1 MPRNTPYSPPS
12 GPAWASWATLLVV
25 LGVALAVRL
34 WLFFGLSGSDD
45 ATYSRR
51 GLEVA
56 LGLWLPSDYI
66 GDLRY
71 GMNLPIAASLKLLGM
86 NTAGLAGWGL
96 LCSLAEI
103 ALVYLFAERAWGRRA
118 AVFAGLILI
127 VIPIH
132 LSSATNMWADAPFSF
147 FLTTSALLL
156 WSGVKSGRAAPVLG
170 AGLAC
175 GLAGWVKPEPAVV
188 FGLTLTVLALIH
200 LRDRRQLLWIFAG
213 GILAAIPNLILFAWA
228 FGDPLYYLHAGT
240 RNLQANFIENAAPW
254 GDHSANYYFRQ
265 LFLDGR
271 SFWLAPLLAV
281 PGMALAL
288 FKGSTEERQAGR
300 YTTLWAVLIVLSFS
314 FFVYSLSP
322 LRLIPKQQNYALI
335 FAAPVA
341 LLAGLALA
349 RLWPALAMVIL
360 APLVVGSLMLT
371 TLDGYSRHLHGE
383 TNFASIRFARQHPDA
398 VVFVGQQAANLN
410 AVLSLMGRDH
420 AANLRLL
427 SELAPA
433 RGEASPL
440 PLERPH
446 FVAIHPN
453 WPESRGRAGKR
464 LKGESARCLRPME
477 EAVGTPNITESL
489 VTGLVARLRSV
500 LPAAID
506 RQVSFTDEVLK
517 PQPVRFH
524 ALDSAC
530 FNQGA
535 TQLAGVRE

>member
-1 MPRNTPYSPPS
+1 MSRNPPYN
-12 GPAWASWATLLVV
+12 ASSALARTDWATLLIV
-25 LGVALAVRL
+25 LGAALAVRL

-86 NTAGLAGWGL
+86 NNAGLVGWGL
-96 LCSLAEI
+96 LCSLAET

-118 AVFAGLILI
+118 AIFASLILI
-127 VIPIH
+127 VTPIH

-147 FLTTSALLL
+147 FLTASAILL
-156 WSGVKSGRAAPVLG
+156 WFGVQAGRAPLILAS
-170 AGLAC
+170 GLAC

-200 LRDRRQLLWIFAG
+200 LKARRQVGWIFAG
-213 GILAAIPNLILFAWA
+213 AILAAIPNLILLAWA

-240 RNLQANFIENAAPW
+240 RNLQSNFIENAAPW

-271 SFWLAPLLAV
+271 TFWLAPLLAL

-288 FKGSTEERQAGR
+288 FKGSADERHAGR
-300 YTTLWAVLIVLSFS
+300 FATLWAVLLVLTFS

-349 RLWPALAMVIL
+349 RLRPALAVIAL
-360 APLVVGSLMLT
+360 VPMVVGGLMLGS
-371 TLDGYSRHLHGE
+371 LDGFARHLHGE

-398 VVFVGQQAANLN
+398 VVFISQQGHNLN
-410 AVLSLMGRDH
+410 SVQRLMGRDH
-420 AANLRLL
+420 APNARLL

-433 RGEASPL
+433 RGKAAPL
-440 PLERPH
+440 PTDRPY
-446 FVAIHPN
+446 FVAFHPN
-453 WPESRGRAGKR
+453 WPETRGKAGKL
-464 LKGESARCLRPME
+464 LKGDSAHCLSPVA
-477 EAVGTPNITESL
+477 EAVGTPNATEHLVIT
-489 VTGLVARLRSV
+489 LVAGLRAV
-500 LPAAID
+500 LPPAID

-517 PQPVRFH
+517 PQPVRFY

-530 FNQGA
+530 LSQGS
-535 TQLAGVRE
+535 TQLAGAR